1 MSHDLAQEEEEF
13 DEWDSSDGDE
23 AKKCANA
30 DAPSEY
36 ALPFVNSSH
45 GFDRV
50 IQREEETIHL
60 REIVNARS
68 SRVFPTVIP
77 VSSARDEPLP
87 SRIKPRRRSASV
99 PPPAVAKMTT
109 TELRRSG
116 STPPLGTV
124 TRMNSVMSS
133 SDMEV
138 SHSTGIAVDVAG
150 SEEEQDWR
158 MEDEVE
164 LKKRLLKQ
172 RIRKYM
178 GAEELVA
185 PGFKF
190 FHVRCQHLVID
201 PLILQAGFPY
211 VLPGDIYLQARSM
224 LPLNTVLAAY
234 LLTMTGLLYSK
245 ALRFAFPL
253 QTSKHHISTA
263 EARTDLTLPILG
275 PMDDPVGIQC
285 ILRESSHLGRYPP
298 RRWIKYKR
306 GLHKDEVGLFVADEF
321 DEISSDVERLVL
333 FPPRID
339 WDLVPDFSSE
349 KASLGKRKREPTERP
364 AVLSRKAGVYI
375 DQNYC
380 FPTRMDCAEHCE
392 TPHSCSHS
400 EATHKRYICLGQQW
414 QNGLVLVR
422 IKLAD
427 MELASEIPADIRYYF
442 LESKHYA
449 VQQSLLRMPPPSS
462 WDFQIGEDV
471 RFTDLDGVWCTPGG
485 RYTFELPEGC
495 TKGVIHHVGPSDCE
509 ISIPLQVANITV
521 NPLHTMLKVHLVK
534 IFFPGDIVQL
544 PLGDRT
550 RLRLHHETNEH
561 GVKAETEDIE
571 LARNEGLVIS
581 VCSGGVEVL
590 LQEGHN
596 EKQICES
603 HPNTHTKVE
612 QSAAVHD
619 VLSHRPKHLSAHQ
632 RRLPLIDSSTA
643 QFPLQLVTRTQDRLL
658 RQRPVLSTHP
668 VRSDPSPTC
677 VRRRSTAGTI
687 RFEVYKR
694 RMKTHKA
701 VNPSLP
707 PSFIVLFVQRVS
719 RPPANLLDFS
729 VVSTVNIISS
739 NRPLNM
745 DYPQIVQQSLQAML
759 ASNPQLILQFLQQ
772 SSPPASG
779 SSGPQLSVS
788 PQPSAPTQTTP
799 NSSSIEGSSVSS
811 SVSASTTLPAPTASQ
826 TSPASAASQTIPAF
840 TPAPLPS
847 ISTPASSLHSQPAPP
862 ITNYLSPLNMLASVR
877 ASGSNS
883 GHPHPSFAPPRA
895 CSSDVNEQ
903 PRKEEEEERLG
914 RKPPRLVG
922 GASTFKVEDTIAT
935 ASDGTEVV
943 SLVVL
948 VYPPPLTPDECQI
961 HNIPLRLHHYVQNSD
976 AFQTVLE
983 SLNLVYHFD
992 NLSLNTKVVD
1002 LLDVIQSS
1010 LSQSAIRSS
1019 NVSLSVNLFEKGLG
1033 SDNTVHTHHCISK
1046 RIYGIFRSD
1055 SDALVDEGYRALNE
1069 TEIEFGCRRDADE
1082 DSAEMRVVAQ
1092 MLTMDPLSSSSISKP
1107 PMPPVIQ
1114 GSSEGPD
1121 TGPLKILWDTTW
1133 VPPDVTELFS
1143 VVDRSPMFKYVSE
1156 RYHQLFDMEEPGF
1169 MIKGENTHELA
1180 RIYAKLVRKANIDGD
1195 FTTLLSEHR
1204 HFQLVH
1210 IELSGVETYITSGPG
1225 VEKEVMSIF
1234 FQSAFNDA
1242 PILLTH
1248 VTDDFTTLATVPMSS
1263 ASEISTT
1270 KKDELTYF
1278 GSVVGLALI
1287 HGIYPV
1293 NLNPLLL
1300 VYLLNDCDLSSI
1312 TKDLVLEFFPTLYQ
1326 TLIRWL
1332 ALDYAITTLYP
1343 RLKRTCNLS

>member
-50 IQREEETIHL
+50 IQREEEAIHL

-68 SRVFPTVIP
+68 SRVFPTIIP

-99 PPPAVAKMTT
+99 PPPAVSKMTT

-158 MEDEVE
+158 LEDEVE

-190 FHVRCQHLVID
+190 FHAHCQHLVID

-285 ILRESSHLGRYPP
+285 ILRELSHLGRYPP

-349 KASLGKRKREPTERP
+349 KASLGKRKR
-364 AVLSRKAGVYI
+364 
-375 DQNYC
+375 
-380 FPTRMDCAEHCE
+380 
-392 TPHSCSHS
+392 
-400 EATHKRYICLGQQW
+400 QQW

-462 WDFQIGEDV
+462 WDFQIREDV

-544 PLGDRT
+544 PLGDGT

-596 EKQICES
+596 ENNQ
-603 HPNTHTKVE
+603 
-612 QSAAVHD
+612 
-619 VLSHRPKHLSAHQ
+619 
-632 RRLPLIDSSTA
+632 
-643 QFPLQLVTRTQDRLL
+643 
-658 RQRPVLSTHP
+658 
-668 VRSDPSPTC
+668 
-677 VRRRSTAGTI
+677 
-687 RFEVYKR
+687 
-694 RMKTHKA
+694 
-701 VNPSLP
+701 P
-707 PSFIVLFVQRVS
+707 P
-719 RPPANLLDFS
+719 
-729 VVSTVNIISS
+729 
-739 NRPLNM
+739 
-745 DYPQIVQQSLQAML
+745 
-759 ASNPQLILQFLQQ
+759 
-772 SSPPASG
+772 
-779 SSGPQLSVS
+779 
-788 PQPSAPTQTTP
+788 
-799 NSSSIEGSSVSS
+799 
-811 SVSASTTLPAPTASQ
+811 
-826 TSPASAASQTIPAF
+826 
-840 TPAPLPS
+840 
-847 ISTPASSLHSQPAPP
+847 
-862 ITNYLSPLNMLASVR
+862 
-877 ASGSNS
+877 
-883 GHPHPSFAPPRA
+883 
-895 CSSDVNEQ
+895 
-903 PRKEEEEERLG
+903 
-914 RKPPRLVG
+914 
-922 GASTFKVEDTIAT
+922 
-935 ASDGTEVV
+935 
-943 SLVVL
+943 
-948 VYPPPLTPDECQI
+948 
-961 HNIPLRLHHYVQNSD
+961 
-976 AFQTVLE
+976 
-983 SLNLVYHFD
+983 
-992 NLSLNTKVVD
+992 
-1002 LLDVIQSS
+1002 
-1010 LSQSAIRSS
+1010 
-1019 NVSLSVNLFEKGLG
+1019 
-1033 SDNTVHTHHCISK
+1033 
-1046 RIYGIFRSD
+1046 
-1055 SDALVDEGYRALNE
+1055 
-1069 TEIEFGCRRDADE
+1069 
-1082 DSAEMRVVAQ
+1082 
-1092 MLTMDPLSSSSISKP
+1092 
-1107 PMPPVIQ
+1107 
-1114 GSSEGPD
+1114 
-1121 TGPLKILWDTTW
+1121 
-1133 VPPDVTELFS
+1133 
-1143 VVDRSPMFKYVSE
+1143 
-1156 RYHQLFDMEEPGF
+1156 
-1169 MIKGENTHELA
+1169 
-1180 RIYAKLVRKANIDGD
+1180 
-1195 FTTLLSEHR
+1195 FTTCYLIA
-1204 HFQLVH
+1204 QN
-1210 IELSGVETYITSGPG
+1210 TS
-1225 VEKEVMSIF
+1225 
-1234 FQSAFNDA
+1234 QHTNA
-1242 PILLTH
+1242 
-1248 VTDDFTTLATVPMSS
+1248 
-1263 ASEISTT
+1263 
-1270 KKDELTYF
+1270 
-1278 GSVVGLALI
+1278 GSL
-1287 HGIYPV
+1287 
-1293 NLNPLLL
+1293 
-1300 VYLLNDCDLSSI
+1300 
-1312 TKDLVLEFFPTLYQ
+1312 
-1326 TLIRWL
+1326 
-1332 ALDYAITTLYP
+1332 
-1343 RLKRTCNLS
+1343 